1 MKTYTRLSLEERVE
15 ISKLLAQGVKKSVVS
30 RHLKRNKST
39 ISNEVIHW
47 GKKYDPLKA
56 HWYAQKAASMRNGK
70 RKLIYN
76 SPLFEYVLEKLKL
89 KWSPEQ
95 ISERII
101 MEFPN
106 NSDMRISYESI
117 YTYIYLLPGGSLKKE
132 LISYLRQQK
141 KSRYSR
147 KGKYDKRGKIP
158 DMISIEERP
167 KEVEDRSI
175 AGHWEGDLI
184 MGKGHK
190 SAMGTIVERKTR
202 TVILVPL
209 KAKDATSVRKAFE
222 KELKT
227 LPDQMRL
234 SMTYD
239 NGKEMAQHKLFTKNT
254 KIKVYFAHPYSPWER
269 GTNENTNG
277 LIRQYFPKGTDFNT
291 ITKKEIKLVQHQ
303 LNARPRKTLNWKT
316 PREVFQEEILS
327 KSG

>member
-15 ISKLLAQGVKKSVVS
+15 ISRLLALGTKQSAIARK
-30 RHLKRNKST
+30 LKRNKST
-39 ISNEVIHW
+39 ISNEISPW
-47 GKKYDPLKA
+47 AGKYDPLKA
-56 HWYAQKAASMRNGK
+56 HWYAQKAASMRNRK
-70 RKLIYN
+70 RKLSGDMRLYG
-76 SPLFEYVLEKLKL
+76 YVLEKLKL
-89 KWSPEQ
+89 KWSPQQ
-95 ISERII
+95 ISKRLPVD
-101 MEFPN
+101 FPN
-106 NSDMRISYESI
+106 NTDMRISHEAI
-117 YTYIYLLPGGSLKKE
+117 YTYIYLLPRGALKKE

-167 KEVEDRSI
+167 KEVEHRSV

-184 MGKGHK
+184 VGKDHK
-190 SAMGTIVERKTR
+190 SALGTVVERKTR

-209 KAKDATSVRKAFE
+209 KAKDATTVRKAFE
-222 KELKT
+222 KELIN
-227 LPDQMRL
+227 LPEQMRL

-254 KIKVYFAHPYSPWER
+254 RIKVYFAHPNSPWER

-291 ITKKEIKLVQHQ
+291 ITKKQVKHAQDQ
-303 LNARPRKTLNWKT
+303 LNARPRKVLNWKS
-316 PREVFQEEILS
+316 PKEVFYQEVLS
-327 KSG
+327 KSE

>member
-1 MKTYTRLSLEERVE
+1 MKKYTRLSLEERIE
-15 ISKLLAQGVKKSVVS
+15 ISKLLSQGIRKSGIA
-30 RHLKRNKST
+30 RILERDKTT
-39 ISNEVIHW
+39 ISNEVNVW

-56 HWYAQKAASMRNGK
+56 HWYSRKAASLRN
-70 RKLIYN
+70 RKKKMVGN
-76 SPLFEYVLEKLKL
+76 RPLYDYVIEKLKL

-95 ISERII
+95 ISKRII
-101 MEFPN
+101 KEFPN
-106 NSDMRISYESI
+106 NSDMRISHETI
-117 YTYIYLLPGGSLKKE
+117 YTYIYLLPRGSLKKE
-132 LISYLRQQK
+132 LIGYLRQQK

-158 DMISIEERP
+158 DMVSIDERP
-167 KEVEDRSI
+167 PEVEGRSI

-184 MGKGHK
+184 IGKDHK
-190 SAMGTIVERKTR
+190 SAMGTIAERKTR
-202 TVILVPL
+202 TVILVHL

-303 LNARPRKTLNWKT
+303 LNARPRKILNWKT